1 MKYELTFFEAIEKCL
16 NGEGF
21 IQGDGFADG
30 VYVKE
35 KDGLLISV
43 EGHRHHEEI
52 GALHISRGLMKQK
65 YKLFSVANKQA
76 ISK

>member
-1 MKYELTFFEAIEKCL
+1 MYNLTFFEAIEKCL

-21 IQGDGFADG
+21 IQGNDFADG

-35 KDGLLISV
+35 KDGLLIMV
-43 EGHRHHEEI
+43 EGHRFHQES
-52 GALHISRGLMKQK
+52 GTLHISRGLMKQK
-65 YKLFSVANKQA
+65 YKLFPVANKQA